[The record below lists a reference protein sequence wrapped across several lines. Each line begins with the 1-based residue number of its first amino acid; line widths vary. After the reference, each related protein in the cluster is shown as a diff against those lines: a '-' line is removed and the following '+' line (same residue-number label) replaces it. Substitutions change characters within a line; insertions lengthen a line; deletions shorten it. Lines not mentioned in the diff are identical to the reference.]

1 MKQYYSLVLTL
12 FSVLSFSQQTISFEN
27 TEGFSP
33 IDVNGQ
39 MNWIST
45 PTGGTPANV
54 THQVISI
61 ENATHGNSSLK
72 IVKESTYGT
81 QSEPIIGGFYNL
93 QTPLAVTNFSVAF
106 DIYMSQL
113 NGSVFGFQGV
123 DSIEEQYVVRVDFD
137 KTGEI
142 KILNTASGAQTLT
155 TTSETWTPNTWYK
168 FKVVGT
174 AAEVK
179 YYLNDILLFT
189 GSAAVSLDISQ
200 LRFVHNNALGTAY
213 IDNIAINKELIL
225 AVNDVRPNTKTVTLY
240 PNPVTDFLQIDSQNK
255 IKSAKAFD
263 LTGKRK
269 EIMLE
274 GNKIDVRN
282 LPAGEYL
289 LTIET
294 DGKNITEKFI
304 KK

>member
-12 FSVLSFSQQTISFEN
+12 FSVLCFSQQIISFEN
-27 TEGFSP
+27 AEGFSP

-39 MNWIST
+39 VNWIST

-54 THQVISI
+54 TQQIISM
-61 ENATHGNSSLK
+61 EKSTHGSNSLK
-72 IVKESTYGT
+72 IVQESTFGT

-93 QTPLAVTNFSVAF
+93 QIPLAYTNFSVEF
-106 DIYMSQL
+106 DINMSQR

-142 KILNTASGAQTLT
+142 KILNTVSGTQTLI
-155 TTSETWTPNTWYK
+155 TTSETWAPNTWYK
-168 FKVVGT
+168 FKVLGT
-174 AAEVK
+174 GTEVK
-179 YYLNDILLFT
+179 YYLNNFLLFT
-189 GSAAVSLDISQ
+189 GSAAAALDIGQ

-213 IDNIAINKELIL
+213 IDNITINKDIVLG
-225 AVNDVRPNTKTVTLY
+225 VNDVRPNTKTVTLY
-240 PNPVTDFLQIDSQNK
+240 PNPATEFLKIDSQNK
-255 IKSAKAFD
+255 IKSVKAFD
-263 LTGKRK
+263 LNGRRM
-269 EIMLE
+269 EITME
-274 GNKIDVRN
+274 GNKIDVRH
-282 LPAGEYL
+282 LAVGEYL

-294 DGKNITEKFI
+294 DGKNMIEKFI

>member
-142 KILNTASGAQTLT
+142 KILNTASGAQTLI

>member
-12 FSVLSFSQQTISFEN
+12 FSVLCFSQQIISFEDA
-27 TEGFSP
+27 EGFSP

-39 MNWIST
+39 VNWIST

-54 THQVISI
+54 THQVISV
-61 ENATHGNSSLK
+61 ENATHGNNSLK
-72 IVKESTYGT
+72 IVKESTFGT

-93 QTPLAVTNFSVAF
+93 QIPLAHTNFSIEF
-106 DIYMSQL
+106 EIYMSQR

-142 KILNTASGAQTLT
+142 KILNTASGTQTLT
-155 TTSETWTPNTWYK
+155 TTSETWSPNAWYK
-168 FKVVGT
+168 FKVIGT
-174 AAEVK
+174 GTEVK
-179 YYLNDILLFT
+179 YYLNNFLLFT
-189 GSAAVSLDISQ
+189 GSAAASLDIGQ

-213 IDNIAINKELIL
+213 IDNITINKDIVL
-225 AVNDVRPNTKTVTLY
+225 AVNDVRPNIKTVTLY
-240 PNPVTDFLQIDSQNK
+240 PNPVTDFLKIDSQNK
-255 IKSAKAFD
+255 IKSVKAFD
-263 LTGKRK
+263 LNGRRVEVT
-269 EIMLE
+269 LE
-274 GNKIDVRN
+274 GNKVDVRH
-282 LPAGEYL
+282 LSVGEYL

-294 DGKNITEKFI
+294 DGKNSTEKFI